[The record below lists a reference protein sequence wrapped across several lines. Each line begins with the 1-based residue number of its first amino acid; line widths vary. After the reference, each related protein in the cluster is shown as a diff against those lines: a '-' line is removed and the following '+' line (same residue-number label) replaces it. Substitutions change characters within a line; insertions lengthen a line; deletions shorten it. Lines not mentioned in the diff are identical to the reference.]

1 MTQIHNPN
9 MKVGLLHMNATRPGV
24 YEGGPM
30 PPPSLKIPIGGLK
43 GVCAPKYDN
52 FTVAPCM
59 TPIWKH
65 EAQGSILTPKKN
77 DLNSFEI
84 ILNSMHPLM
93 CPPPN
98 PQSQ

>member
-1 MTQIHNPN
+1 
-9 MKVGLLHMNATRPGV
+9 MNATRVSIKAVPC
-24 YEGGPM
+24 
-30 PPPSLKIPIGGLK
+30 PPPSQKIPIGGLK

-65 EAQGSILTPKKN
+65 EAQGSILTPKEN

-93 CPPPN
+93 CPPQTPSHIKV
-98 PQSQ
+98 PP